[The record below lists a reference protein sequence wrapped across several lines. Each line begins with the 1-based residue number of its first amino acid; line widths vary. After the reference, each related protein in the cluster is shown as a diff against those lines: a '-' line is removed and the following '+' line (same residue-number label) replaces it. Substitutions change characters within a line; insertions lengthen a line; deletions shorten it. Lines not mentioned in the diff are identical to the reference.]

1 MNNNDII
8 NELDYIDN
16 RIEFDNLNDNS
27 SYFEQC
33 SKHLIQFKG
42 VAGGCPICLLRV
54 LVEEKIR
61 IEEQGY

>member
-16 RIEFDNLNDNS
+16 RIESDNS
-27 SYFEQC
+27 NNDDFEQC